1 MSETDAVDVSL
12 EEMDKQSH
20 LHPFTSLADHLKTGP
35 KVMLEGQGVMVRDNH
50 GNEYIDSMAGLWCVN
65 VGWGREEIVSAI
77 SEQARQLAYYH
88 SFASM
93 ANEPAIQLADRLI
106 HIAPGRMSK
115 VFFGNSGSDAN
126 DTNVKLVWYYNNL
139 RGKPDKK
146 KIIARRRAYHGVTVA
161 SASLT
166 GLDMVHNAFDL
177 PLPNILHTDT
187 PHYYRYAEPGMS
199 EREYSKQLAD
209 SLEQLILKEGHATV
223 AAFIAE
229 PVMGAGGVIVPP
241 EGYFEE
247 IQPILRKYDILMIA
261 DEVIC
266 GFGRCGTWFGSEL
279 FGIEPDIVTVA
290 KGLTSGYVPM
300 SGSLISGELWEV
312 LVGGTAEVGAF
323 GHGFT
328 YSAHPLAAA
337 AALANLDIIEK
348 EQLPARA
355 QKVGTYFQQQLRAK
369 IGPHPLV
376 GEVRGVALIA
386 AVELVK
392 DRATKQPFPLDLKI
406 GPRMAKLCMDEGLI
420 TRALP
425 QINALSFSPPLVIT
439 EAECDEVVARFGRAL
454 DQLADELVR
463 EGS

>member
-93 ANEPAIQLADRLI
+93 ANEPAIQLADRLM

-420 TRALP
+420 T
-425 QINALSFSPPLVIT
+425 
-439 EAECDEVVARFGRAL
+439 
-454 DQLADELVR
+454 
-463 EGS
+463 

>member
-1 MSETDAVDVSL
+1 MSEKDVVDVSL

-20 LHPFTSLADHLKTGP
+20 LHPFTLLADHLKTGP
-35 KVMLEGQGVMVRDNH
+35 KVMLEGQGVTVRDNLGH
-50 GNEYIDSMAGLWCVN
+50 EYIDSMAGLWCVN
-65 VGWGREEIVSAI
+65 VGWGREEIVTAI

-93 ANEPAIQLADRLI
+93 ANEPAIQLADRLM

-166 GLDMVHNAFDL
+166 GLDMVHTAFDL

-187 PHYYRYAEPGMS
+187 PYYYRDAEPGLT
-199 EREYSKQLAD
+199 EREYSKQLAN
-209 SLEQLILKEGHATV
+209 SLEQLILREGHATV

-266 GFGRCGTWFGSEL
+266 GFGRCGAWFGSEL
-279 FGIEPDIVTVA
+279 FGIEPDMVTVA
-290 KGLTSGYVPM
+290 KALTSGYVPM
-300 SGSLISGELWEV
+300 SGSLISGEMWEV
-312 LVGGTAEVGAF
+312 LVSGTPEVGAF

-337 AALANLDIIEK
+337 AALANLDIMER

-355 QKVGTYFQQQLRAK
+355 QKIGTYFQQQLREK

-439 EAECDEVVARFGRAL
+439 ESECDEVVARFGRAL

>member
-1 MSETDAVDVSL
+1 MYPVWT
-12 EEMDKQSH
+12 H
-20 LHPFTSLADHLKTGP
+20 
-35 KVMLEGQGVMVRDNH
+35 QGHRH
-50 GNEYIDSMAGLWCVN
+50 
-65 VGWGREEIVSAI
+65 
-77 SEQARQLAYYH
+77 Q
-88 SFASM
+88 
-93 ANEPAIQLADRLI
+93 P
-106 HIAPGRMSK
+106 
-115 VFFGNSGSDAN
+115 
-126 DTNVKLVWYYNNL
+126 L
-139 RGKPDKK
+139 R
-146 KIIARRRAYHGVTVA
+146 
-161 SASLT
+161 
-166 GLDMVHNAFDL
+166 
-177 PLPNILHTDT
+177 
-187 PHYYRYAEPGMS
+187 
-199 EREYSKQLAD
+199 
-209 SLEQLILKEGHATV
+209 
-223 AAFIAE
+223 
-229 PVMGAGGVIVPP
+229 
-241 EGYFEE
+241 
-247 IQPILRKYDILMIA
+247 
-261 DEVIC
+261 
-266 GFGRCGTWFGSEL
+266 
-279 FGIEPDIVTVA
+279 
-290 KGLTSGYVPM
+290 
-300 SGSLISGELWEV
+300 EV

-406 GPRMAKLCMDEGLI
+406 GPRMAKMCMDEGLI